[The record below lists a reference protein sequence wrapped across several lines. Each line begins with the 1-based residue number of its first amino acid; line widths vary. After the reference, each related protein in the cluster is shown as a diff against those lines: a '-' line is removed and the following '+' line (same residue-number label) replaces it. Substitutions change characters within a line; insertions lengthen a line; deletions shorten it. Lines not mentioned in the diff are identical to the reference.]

1 MASSGS
7 ARRASE
13 EQNLYGLN
21 NVGVQAP
28 SILRQIQ
35 TCYHPKQLEWV
46 VKHLCMEAESPSTRT
61 VKMWKRAILQRQK
74 SLGVRVMITDEDGGP
89 QHGG

>member
-1 MASSGS
+1 LESSGS

-21 NVGVQAP
+21 NVGEQAP

-46 VKHLCMEAESPSTRT
+46 VSNLCMDASAPSTRT
-61 VKMWKRAILQRQK
+61 IRRWKRAISYKQK
-74 SLGVRVMITDEDGGP
+74 ELGVRVMISDEHGGP

>member
-21 NVGVQAP
+21 NVGEQAP

-46 VKHLCMEAESPSTRT
+46 VQNLALEADAPSPRT
-61 VKMWKRAILQRQK
+61 LKRWKRAIMWKQK
-74 SLGVRVMITDEDGGP
+74 ELGIRVMISDEHGGP